1 MTHPTEVRQWPGH
14 SMIVAVVATASRAA
28 AARETV
34 RTVLSV
40 DPGSRC
46 EVLDMDGRYRPYGP
60 ESVSTPQSAG
70 LHVEAIRLTHDDETL
85 LPSLTAIWSAH
96 LLGEEPVL
104 GLVPGVVLLGKPAW
118 REDPRCT
125 IAVARAAVPDPLR
138 HPATS
143 ILANELF
150 VLGTDA
156 LPHRDALERL
166 AADWRTAHRWLDL
179 FVPRLPHRF
188 VVDDAVLVSRF
199 NSGPDTVLR
208 RKDRQLTRDGEA
220 VVALDLA
227 GVDPDHPWLFDARS
241 RSSTGPLL
249 SRNAA
254 LHELVAGVA
263 AREREDAA
271 APLSDRP
278 DQDLVRGIARAAIAA
293 GRSLDTAYSRP
304 REWMLELLPAGD
316 RTPVARYLAGIRD
329 ARQDLMDAFPHVPGR
344 DSVNLARWAIDYGI
358 AEPGYDPALLRD
370 AADLTIAAQPS
381 LEQPDG
387 GRPAGVNL
395 VGYLT
400 GELGVGTSARLMD
413 EALEAA
419 GVPTSTFAASA
430 GLQSR
435 AAATYRRT
443 DGTRYDASL
452 IAVNAD
458 QMEAVTG
465 SLGDVVCGTYRIG
478 MWYWEVESFPESR
491 DAAFAFVDE
500 VWAATDFV
508 RDAIAE
514 RATVPVR
521 TVTPPLPQR
530 SVGDP
535 PGVPARLN
543 IPLER
548 AWFFFAFD
556 YLSTVQR
563 KNPLGLVEAFTRAFP
578 HGDDHGPVLVIKTL
592 NAGMRM
598 GEAERV
604 RLAVAGRQDVILIE
618 EYLEPEE
625 LRALMARCTAY
636 VSLHRSEGLGLT
648 IAEAMAWGRPVV
660 VTAYSGNMQ
669 FTNDRNAFLV
679 PCKMTAIPS
688 DADPYPAGTLWA
700 DPDLDEAAAILRRI
714 IDDPDSATAVGGRA
728 EEDIRRLH
736 SPEVAAQRVRESLR
750 AGWDRRDEM
759 LAQEASSARR
769 PFLRRVRTRIRR
781 AVFRAGGRRR

>member
-1 MTHPTEVRQWPGH
+1 
-14 SMIVAVVATASRAA
+14 MIVAVVATASRTA

-46 EVLDMDGRYRPYGP
+46 EILDLDGSYRPYGP
-60 ESVSTPQSAG
+60 ERVTTPQSAG
-70 LHVEAIRLTHDDETL
+70 LHVETILLTHDDETL
-85 LPSLTAIWSAH
+85 LPALTAIWSAH

-104 GLVPGVVLLGKPAW
+104 GLVPGVVLLVKPDW
-118 REDPRCT
+118 HEDPRST

-138 HPATS
+138 DRETS

-166 AADWRTAHRWLDL
+166 ASDWRTANRWLDL
-179 FVPRLPHRF
+179 YIPRLPHRF

-199 NSGPDTVLR
+199 NSGPETVLR
-208 RKDRQLTRDGEA
+208 VENRQLTRDGKP

-227 GVDPDHPWLFDARS
+227 GVDPDRPWLFDSRS
-241 RSSTGPLL
+241 GSSTGPLL

-254 LHELVAGVA
+254 LHALVEGVA

-271 APLSDRP
+271 LPLGERP

-293 GRSLDTAYSRP
+293 GQSLDTACSRP
-304 REWMLELLPAGD
+304 QDWMLELLPVRD
-316 RTPVARYLAGIRD
+316 RMPVTRYLAGIRD
-329 ARQDLMDAFPHVPGR
+329 ARRDLMIAFPHVPGR
-344 DSVNLARWAIDYGI
+344 DSVNLARWAIDHGV
-358 AEPGYDPALLRD
+358 AESGYDPALLRD
-370 AADLTIAAQPS
+370 AADLTIAAQPA
-381 LEQPDG
+381 LERAESR
-387 GRPAGVNL
+387 RPAGVNL

-419 GVPTSTFAASA
+419 DVPTSTFAAST
-430 GLQSR
+430 GLQSP

-443 DGTRYDASL
+443 DGTRYDTSL

-458 QMEAVTG
+458 QTEAVTRA
-465 SLGDVVCGTYRIG
+465 LDDVVSGTYRIG
-478 MWYWEVESFPESR
+478 MWYWEVESFPASR
-491 DAAFAFVDE
+491 DAAFALVDE

-514 RATVPVR
+514 RATIPVR

-535 PGVPARLN
+535 PEVPVRLN
-543 IPLER
+543 IPLDR

-556 YLSTVQR
+556 YLSTVER
-563 KNPLGLVEAFTRAFP
+563 KNPLGLVDAFTRAFP
-578 HGDDHGPVLVIKTL
+578 HRDDHGPVLVIKTL
-592 NAGMRM
+592 NAGLRM

-604 RLAVAGRQDVILIE
+604 RLAVAGRQDVILID
-618 EYLEPEE
+618 EYLEPDE
-625 LRALMARCTAY
+625 LTALMARCTAY
-636 VSLHRSEGLGLT
+636 VSLHRAEGLGLT
-648 IAEAMAWGRPVV
+648 IAQAMAWGRPVV

-679 PCKMTAIPS
+679 PCTMTAIPP
-688 DADPYPAGTLWA
+688 DADPYPAGTPWA
-700 DPDLDEAAAILRRI
+700 DPDLDQAAAILRRI
-714 IDDPDSATAVGGRA
+714 VDDPGSATAVGRRA
-728 EEDIRRLH
+728 EEDMRGLH
-736 SPEVAAQRVRESLR
+736 SPEVAAQRVREALR
-750 AGWDRRDEM
+750 AARDRREEM
-759 LAQEASSARR
+759 LAHEARSAQR
-769 PFLRRVRTRIRR
+769 PFLRRVSARIRR
-781 AVFRAGGRRR
+781 AVFRADRRWR